1 MSLKTTIIM
10 LGEEKRKVSVKI
22 AIGDADALIALVY
35 EEDSNH
41 TRAKKAVE
49 FLTAQKYEIIYP
61 NTAILEAI
69 TALKRAKN
77 LPEKAHLINRQ
88 YQAGTFTVEF
98 IDELVQRQASIRF
111 EKTVSKKN
119 TIFDCIVIETAIK
132 FNTRVIFSFDD
143 FFTKQKF
150 QLAGE

>member
-1 MSLKTTIIM
+1 MH
-10 LGEEKRKVSVKI
+10 GEAKRKVSVKI

-35 EEDSNH
+35 EEDSSHN
-41 TRAKKAVE
+41 RAKKTVE
-49 FLTAQKYEIIYP
+49 FLTAQNYEIIYP

-88 YQAGTFTVEF
+88 YQTGAFTVEF
-98 IDELVQRQASIRF
+98 IDEATQRQASVRF

-119 TIFDCIVIETAIK
+119 TIFDCLVIETALK
-132 FNTRVIFSFDD
+132 FNTKVIFSFDD
-143 FFTKQKF
+143 FFTKQGF
-150 QLAGE
+150 QLAGEELFK